1 MNAFSHKLILTLAA
15 IFCLA
20 DAFAQT
26 DASVKALVTQ
36 SKILVGDQLSYTI
49 EAKHDPGASRLQWAS
64 IPDTF
69 NSLEV
74 VERGKIDTNKQ
85 GASVIYK
92 QTLLITGFDSGV
104 YVIPS
109 FVFPVVPN
117 SGTAYSLQTEALP
130 VLVQTVA
137 VDTTKPF
144 RDIKDII
151 PVETSWRDHLWLI
164 IAAIV
169 LLVLVIML
177 IIYLKK
183 RKARPKPPPPPPPV
197 EPLHVQA
204 LRMLSTLEQKQLW
217 QNGQV
222 KQYYIEL
229 TDILRSYIEARF
241 NTATLELTTD
251 ELLDNIKDHSE
262 LQHHV
267 PMLSA
272 LLRDADLVKF
282 AKAQP
287 AAPQH
292 TRAMEQSVQFVNAT
306 KQTEQPKQP

>member
-1 MNAFSHKLILTLAA
+1 MNAISHRLILTLAA
-15 IFCLA
+15 FFLLA
-20 DAFAQT
+20 NTFAQG
-26 DASVKALVTQ
+26 DASVKVSVIQ

-49 EAKHDPGASRLQWAS
+49 EAKHDAGKSRLQWAS

-69 NSLEV
+69 NNLEV
-74 VERGKIDTNKQ
+74 IERGKIDTGTQ
-85 GASVIYK
+85 GDVTIYR

-117 SGTAYSLQTEALP
+117 SGTAYSLQTDALP

-151 PVETSWRDHLWLI
+151 PIETTWRDYLWLI
-164 IAAIV
+164 IAAIA
-169 LLVLVIML
+169 LLVKVIVL
-177 IIYLKK
+177 IIYLKN
-183 RKARPKPPPPPPPV
+183 RKTKPKPPPHSPPV
-197 EPLHVQA
+197 EPLHMQA

-217 QNGQV
+217 QSGKV
-222 KQYYIEL
+222 KQYYIGL

-241 NTATLELTTD
+241 NTPTMELTTD
-251 ELLDNIKDHSE
+251 ELLDSIKDHPE
-262 LQHHV
+262 LR
-267 PMLSA
+267 PYTNALAA
-272 LLRDADLVKF
+272 LLRKADLVKF

-287 AAPQH
+287 AEEEH
-292 TRAMEQSVQFVNAT
+292 MLAMEQSVQFVNDT
-306 KQTEQPKQP
+306 KQPEQPKQ

>member
-1 MNAFSHKLILTLAA
+1 MNAISHRLILTLAA
-15 IFCLA
+15 FFLLA
-20 DAFAQT
+20 NTFAQG
-26 DASVKALVTQ
+26 DASVKVSVIQ

-49 EAKHDPGASRLQWAS
+49 EAKHDAGKSRLQWAS

-69 NSLEV
+69 NNLEV
-74 VERGKIDTNKQ
+74 LERGKIDTGTQ
-85 GASVIYK
+85 GDVTIYR

-117 SGTAYSLQTEALP
+117 SGTAYSLQTDALP

-151 PVETSWRDHLWLI
+151 PIETTWRDYLWLI
-164 IAAIV
+164 IAAIA
-169 LLVLVIML
+169 LLVLVIVL
-177 IIYLKK
+177 IIYLKN
-183 RKARPKPPPPPPPV
+183 RKTKPKPPPPSPPV
-197 EPLHVQA
+197 EPLHMQA

-217 QNGQV
+217 QSGKV
-222 KQYYIEL
+222 KQYYIGL

-241 NTATLELTTD
+241 NTPTMELTTD
-251 ELLDNIKDHSE
+251 ELLDSIKDHPE
-262 LQHHV
+262 LR
-267 PMLSA
+267 PYTNALAA
-272 LLRDADLVKF
+272 LLRKADLVKF

-287 AAPQH
+287 AEEEH
-292 TRAMEQSVQFVNAT
+292 MLAMEQSVQFVNDT
-306 KQTEQPKQP
+306 KQPEQPKQ

>member
-1 MNAFSHKLILTLAA
+1 MNAISHRLILTLAA
-15 IFCLA
+15 FFLLA
-20 DAFAQT
+20 NTFAQG
-26 DASVKALVTQ
+26 DASVKVSVIQ

-49 EAKHDPGASRLQWAS
+49 EAKHDAGKSRLQLAS

-69 NSLEV
+69 NNLEV
-74 VERGKIDTNKQ
+74 IERGKIDTGTQ
-85 GASVIYK
+85 GDVTIYR

-117 SGTAYSLQTEALP
+117 SGTAYSLQTDALP

-151 PVETSWRDHLWLI
+151 PIETTWRDYLWLI
-164 IAAIV
+164 IAAIA
-169 LLVLVIML
+169 LLVLVIVL
-177 IIYLKK
+177 IIYLKN
-183 RKARPKPPPPPPPV
+183 RKTKPKPPPPSPPV
-197 EPLHVQA
+197 EPLHMQA

-217 QNGQV
+217 QSGKV
-222 KQYYIEL
+222 KQYYIGL

-241 NTATLELTTD
+241 NTPTMELTTD
-251 ELLDNIKDHSE
+251 ELLDSIKDHPE
-262 LQHHV
+262 LR
-267 PMLSA
+267 PYTNALAA
-272 LLRDADLVKF
+272 LLRKADLVKF

-287 AAPQH
+287 AEEEH
-292 TRAMEQSVQFVNAT
+292 MLAMEQSVQFVNDT
-306 KQTEQPKQP
+306 KQPEQPKQ

>member
-1 MNAFSHKLILTLAA
+1 MNAISHRLILTLAA
-15 IFCLA
+15 FFLLA
-20 DAFAQT
+20 NTFAQG
-26 DASVKALVTQ
+26 DASVKVSVIQ

-49 EAKHDPGASRLQWAS
+49 EAKHDAGKSRLQWAS

-69 NSLEV
+69 NNLEV
-74 VERGKIDTNKQ
+74 IERGKIDTGTQ
-85 GASVIYK
+85 GDVTIYR

-117 SGTAYSLQTEALP
+117 SGTAYSLQTDALP

-151 PVETSWRDHLWLI
+151 PIETTWREYLWLI
-164 IAAIV
+164 IAAIA
-169 LLVLVIML
+169 LLVLVIGL
-177 IIYLKK
+177 IIYLKN
-183 RKARPKPPPPPPPV
+183 RKTKPKPPPPSPPV
-197 EPLHVQA
+197 EPLHMQA

-217 QNGQV
+217 QSGKV
-222 KQYYIEL
+222 KQYYIGL

-241 NTATLELTTD
+241 NTPTMELTTD
-251 ELLDNIKDHSE
+251 ELLDSIKDHPE
-262 LQHHV
+262 LR
-267 PMLSA
+267 PYTNALAA
-272 LLRDADLVKF
+272 LLRKADLVKF

-287 AAPQH
+287 AEEEH
-292 TRAMEQSVQFVNAT
+292 MLAMEQSVQFVNDT
-306 KQTEQPKQP
+306 KQPEQPKQ

>member
-1 MNAFSHKLILTLAA
+1 MNAISHRLILTLAA
-15 IFCLA
+15 FFLLA
-20 DAFAQT
+20 NTFAQG
-26 DASVKALVTQ
+26 DASVKVSVIQ

-49 EAKHDPGASRLQWAS
+49 EAKHDAGKSRLQWAS

-69 NSLEV
+69 NNLEV
-74 VERGKIDTNKQ
+74 IERGKIDTGTQ
-85 GASVIYK
+85 GDVTIYR

-117 SGTAYSLQTEALP
+117 SGTAYSLQTDALP

-151 PVETSWRDHLWLI
+151 PIETTWRDYLWLI
-164 IAAIV
+164 IAAIA
-169 LLVLVIML
+169 LLVLVIVL
-177 IIYLKK
+177 IIYLKN
-183 RKARPKPPPPPPPV
+183 RKTKPKPAPPSPPV
-197 EPLHVQA
+197 EPLHMQA

-217 QNGQV
+217 QSGKV
-222 KQYYIEL
+222 KQYYIGL

-241 NTATLELTTD
+241 NTPTMELTTD
-251 ELLDNIKDHSE
+251 ELLDSIKDHPE
-262 LQHHV
+262 LR
-267 PMLSA
+267 PYTNALAA
-272 LLRDADLVKF
+272 LLRKADLVKF

-287 AAPQH
+287 AEEEH
-292 TRAMEQSVQFVNAT
+292 MLAMEQSVQFVNDT
-306 KQTEQPKQP
+306 KQPEQPKQ

>member
-1 MNAFSHKLILTLAA
+1 MNAISHRLILTLAA
-15 IFCLA
+15 FFLLA
-20 DAFAQT
+20 NTFAQG
-26 DASVKALVTQ
+26 DASVKVSVIQ

-49 EAKHDPGASRLQWAS
+49 EAKHDAGKSRLQWAS

-69 NSLEV
+69 NNLEV
-74 VERGKIDTNKQ
+74 IERGKIDTGTQ
-85 GASVIYK
+85 GDVTIYR

-117 SGTAYSLQTEALP
+117 SGTAYSLQTDALP

-151 PVETSWRDHLWLI
+151 PIETTWRDYLWLI
-164 IAAIV
+164 IAAIA
-169 LLVLVIML
+169 LLVLVIVL
-177 IIYLKK
+177 IIYLKN
-183 RKARPKPPPPPPPV
+183 RKTKPKPPPPSPPV
-197 EPLHVQA
+197 EPLHMQA

-217 QNGQV
+217 QSGKV
-222 KQYYIEL
+222 KQYYIGL

-241 NTATLELTTD
+241 NTPTMELTTD
-251 ELLDNIKDHSE
+251 ELLDSIKDHPE
-262 LQHHV
+262 LR
-267 PMLSA
+267 PYTNALAA
-272 LLRDADLVKF
+272 LLRKADLVKF

-287 AAPQH
+287 AEEEH
-292 TRAMEQSVQFVNAT
+292 MLAMEQSVQFVNDT
-306 KQTEQPKQP
+306 KQPEQPKQ